1 MHLSA
6 TSNSTPTPDSKAN
19 WTPSHGGCMEDQLTA
34 SEMDC
39 TQWQEPKNS
48 PTTSTFFQCAGI
60 VPVTLRY
67 YCWLI
72 LLYKNMQNGGKL

>member
-19 WTPSHGGCMEDQLTA
+19 WTHSHGGFMGNQLTA

-39 TQWQEPKNS
+39 TQWQEPKKNL
-48 PTTSTFFQCAGI
+48 TTSTFFN
-60 VPVTLRY
+60 VPALFQLPWDITTD
-67 YCWLI
+67 
-72 LLYKNMQNGGKL
+72 